1 MMMMMV
7 KEEAIS
13 RCTITVHLNFFS
25 PLTLHFCELKNT
37 HSTFVNVKFFSCN
50 ITNVMYVTRVSWVYA
65 KNKFSHIHSR
75 ESETAKFRRWGKL
88 LFSFAYFCQLNIA
101 CEIEILCKI
110 LCKWTVLC
118 VLLFAATEGE
128 FIHHKLQVNCH
139 SRQSVQYY
147 LCEISVTT
155 TMKRDKL
162 FMTLNNKNNKNNFKH
177 SVV

>member
-1 MMMMMV
+1 MHSHTWIQWWWWWWWKKKPFLV
-7 KEEAIS
+7 AQSQYTWI
-13 RCTITVHLNFFS
+13 FFS
-25 PLTLHFCELKNT
+25 ALTLHFCELKNT

-50 ITNVMYVTRVSWVYA
+50 ITNVMYVPRVSWVYA

-75 ESETAKFRRWGKL
+75 ESETAKFRRWKKL

-118 VLLFAATEGE
+118 VLLFAAAEGE

-139 SRQSVQYY
+139 SRAVLLVWNFSDDDH
-147 LCEISVTT
+147 E
-155 TMKRDKL
+155 KRQAFYD
-162 FMTLNNKNNKNNFKH
+162 FK
-177 SVV
+177 